1 MRKFHPSS
9 ALVLTALVVSAL
21 VVGCRPAAQSN
32 VDTMSAASSSSG
44 QPNVVDGA
52 RDSASAADGPGGGGS
67 VNPANAK
74 KPTNRATTASKSSSS
89 SKAQSEVPAARDTTI
104 IGWDSVIRFPLRT
117 LPTATSTPTR
127 E

>member
-1 MRKFHPSS
+1 MRVLRVAA
-9 ALVLTALVVSAL
+9 ALVASTLA
-21 VVGCRPAAQSN
+21 VGCRPAAQSN
-32 VDTMSAASSSSG
+32 ADTVSAAAASSTLPS
-44 QPNVVDGA
+44 VVDKA

-74 KPTNRATTASKSSSS
+74 KPTNRTTTASKSSGS